1 MHTKFSKVSVVI
13 ATFNNAQYIKQAID
27 SVLEQTYP
35 VYEIIIV
42 NDGSTDNTK
51 EVLQEYGDKILYLET
66 NRKGPACARNA
77 GIKASTGDLVAF
89 LDSDDYWVLDKN
101 WQQIDIFNN
110 DSKVGLVFGK
120 LINFDN
126 NNPDNKQTVPDKIY
140 SGYVFDKL
148 LVGGFIGL
156 PSVMIKKEVIDN
168 IGMFN
173 ENLLTAED
181 TNFYLRVSKKYKFQA
196 IDKPLV
202 YRRLHGEN
210 ISDKFDIKV
219 GTIDCLDDI
228 ANQYPENNRKRYMPM
243 KLAYENRG
251 KRLLADAFNSG
262 QYRACNFYS
271 KELIKRNVLPKYALF
286 MYVLTMLPESVID
299 TLRKIRRLK

>member
-27 SVLEQTYP
+27 SALNQTYP
-35 VYEIIIV
+35 VHEIIII

-51 EVLQEYGDKILYLET
+51 EVLLEYGDRIIYLET
-66 NRKGPACARNA
+66 DRKGPAYARNA

-89 LDSDDYWVLDKN
+89 LDSDDYWILDKN
-101 WQQIDIFNN
+101 ERQVDIFNN
-110 DSKVGLVFGK
+110 DNEVGLVFGK

-126 NNPDNKQTVPDKIY
+126 KNPDNRQIVPDKIY
-140 SGYVFDKL
+140 SGFVFDKL
-148 LVGGFIGL
+148 LVEGFIGL
-156 PSVMIKKEVIDN
+156 PSVMIKKDLIN
-168 IGMFN
+168 TIGMFN

-181 TNFYLRVSKKYKFQA
+181 THFYLRASKKYKFHA
-196 IDKPLV
+196 IEQPLV
-202 YRRLHGEN
+202 YRRLHGGN
-210 ISDKFDIKV
+210 ISDRFDIKV

-228 ANQYPENNRKRYMPM
+228 ANQYPENNRKIYLPM

-251 KRLLADAFNSG
+251 KRLLADAFNYG
-262 QYRACNFYS
+262 QYRACNYYS
-271 KELIKRNVLPKYALF
+271 RELIKRNVLPGYALF
-286 MYVLTMLPESVID
+286 MYMLTLLPESVID